1 MRIFFNVDMFRGKAM
16 ETMKKASA
24 KRIVLI
30 GSINMDLVCRVPRM
44 PVLGETIL
52 GADFLTIPGGKG
64 ANQAVAAAK
73 LVKPGTD
80 VHLIGRVGDDGFG
93 QRLMN
98 GLGLHGVNTGH
109 VTVTEG
115 TNSGIAMILVD
126 ASGENSIIVAAGAG
140 NKLTPADIDAA
151 EELIASA
158 SVVVMQLEIP
168 LLTVRHAL
176 QMCRRHHVFTILDPA
191 PAPEEGLPVELMD
204 VDLLTPNQTEA
215 EILLSSVQPGGI
227 KKRAKLEDAKQI
239 CSDLLVMGA
248 RQVVLKMGARGA
260 MIADREFHSVPGFKI
275 KVSDTTAAGDA
286 FTAGLAVAKAEGL
299 SGIAAVRFANAAG
312 ALACTGFG
320 AQPSLPSRHAVDEL
334 FGTLT

>member
-1 MRIFFNVDMFRGKAM
+1 M
-16 ETMKKASA
+16 ESMQSSSA
-24 KRIVLI
+24 KPIVVI

-44 PVLGETIL
+44 PALGETIL
-52 GADFLTIPGGKG
+52 GGDFMTIPGGKG

-73 LVKPGTD
+73 LVKTGTD

-93 QRLMN
+93 QRLMT
-98 GLGLHGVNTGH
+98 GLGLHGVKTEH

-115 TNSGIAMILVD
+115 TSSGIAMILVD
-126 ASGENSIIVAAGAG
+126 ASGGNSIIVAAGAG
-140 NKLTPADIDAA
+140 NKLTLADIDAA
-151 EELIASA
+151 EELIGSA

-191 PAPEEGLPVELMD
+191 PAPKEGLPAEFLNVD
-204 VDLLTPNQTEA
+204 VLTPNQTEA
-215 EILLSSVQPGGI
+215 EILISSAQPAGI

-239 CSDLLVMGA
+239 CSDLLAMGA

-260 MIADREFHSVPGFKI
+260 MIANSEFHSVPGFKI
-275 KVSDTTAAGDA
+275 EVSDTTAAGDA
-286 FTAGLAVAKAEGL
+286 FTAGLAVARAEGL
-299 SGIAAVRFANAAG
+299 AGIAAVRFANAAG

-320 AQPSLPSRHAVDEL
+320 AQPSLPSRRAVDEL
-334 FGTLT
+334 MRGQDYSAG